1 MLGMALFLLV
11 LASVVTYYTPDRYYV
26 PTALFLALAF
36 LGCGQAG
43 GLSFAD
49 MGLGPRS
56 VLSGAIW
63 GGAIFAVV
71 GLAYGAGIHIPHLE
85 PAFAD
90 KRSQEAS
97 GRQIASKA
105 LIDVPLGTVIL
116 EELAFR
122 GVVFGL
128 VAQWWSQTRGGSGT
142 TAAIAISSLL
152 FGLWHVLPSLSMHES
167 HAMSEKLGHG
177 HRGRV
182 LAVLGTVVA
191 TGLAGVGFALLRVWS
206 GSLLAPMGLHWAL
219 NSFGSVAAWWVGRR
233 ARHRA
238 AATARHAERE
248 RMRRQGELHR
258 ERRHRER
265 RQQERAAAAQAP
277 EPGITDRSGAAQT
290 VGEQPWDEDYAI

>member
-11 LASVVTYYTPDRYYV
+11 LASVVTYRMPDRYYV

-36 LGCGQAG
+36 LGCGQKG
-43 GLSFAD
+43 GLSFAE
-49 MGLGPRS
+49 MGLGPRAA
-56 VLSGAIW
+56 LSGLIW
-63 GGAIFAVV
+63 GGGVFAIV

-85 PAFAD
+85 PLFAD

-97 GRQIASKA
+97 GRQIAAKA
-105 LIDVPLGTVIL
+105 LVDVPLGTVIL

-128 VAQWWSQTRGGSGT
+128 VAQLWRDTRGGSGT
-142 TAAIAISSLL
+142 VAAIVASSLL

-167 HAMSEKLGHG
+167 HAMSEKLGQG
-177 HRGRV
+177 RRGRV
-182 LAVLGTVVA
+182 VAVLGTVVA

-238 AATARHAERE
+238 VASARHAERE
-248 RMRRQGELHR
+248 RLRRQGELHR
-258 ERRHRER
+258 ARRHEERRHQER
-265 RQQERAAAAQAP
+265 RHQERSAAEAAGVTPSVGGELGP
-277 EPGITDRSGAAQT
+277 EDG
-290 VGEQPWDEDYAI
+290 DYVI